1 LAYFTGKV
9 VVSIISLVTKAVLL
23 DVGER
28 LVSEEEAK
36 EMVGDGEGGS
46 ILGESSQVF
55 APDEWTILVYD
66 DSEYDLSRDLP
77 FPEDEEDDL
86 L

>member
-1 LAYFTGKV
+1 
-9 VVSIISLVTKAVLL
+9 
-23 DVGER
+23 
-28 LVSEEEAK
+28 
-36 EMVGDGEGGS
+36 MVGDGEGGS
-46 ILGESSQVF
+46 ILGESSQVL